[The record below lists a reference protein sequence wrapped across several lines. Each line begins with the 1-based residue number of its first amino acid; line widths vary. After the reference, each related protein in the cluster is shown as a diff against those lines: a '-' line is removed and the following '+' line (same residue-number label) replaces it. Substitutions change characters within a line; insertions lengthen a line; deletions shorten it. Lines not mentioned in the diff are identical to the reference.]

1 VLASA
6 GTAAKAP
13 LSRGIGCHGTLVG
26 STAVVEPALALV
38 PNGIDD
44 GRSVPSNKA
53 WASAE
58 PVTVT
63 VAARL

>member
-1 VLASA
+1 L
-6 GTAAKAP
+6 
-13 LSRGIGCHGTLVG
+13 
-26 STAVVEPALALV
+26 TAVVEPALALV
-38 PNGIDD
+38 QNGIDD